1 MPWHDISALHPQ
13 RTAICKAMFTPAT
26 VSLVMP
32 NTPFDLTETDLEDL
46 ATGAWI
52 LGTGGGGDP
61 YFSLLEAKLHLA
73 DGKGV
78 RVVDPMALPDDA
90 LIGCVGQ
97 MGAPLAMQERM
108 CDGPVIARTV
118 TMMEQHLGRSFDAL
132 MLWEI
137 GGNNAFQSILAG
149 QLLGLPVVDADA
161 MGRAFP
167 QADMTSFAIAG
178 LSAAPWT
185 MVDIRANNILFTEA
199 VDWAWMERMTR
210 RMCAVLGASAATCKA
225 PRTGAEVKRGA
236 CLHTVSW
243 ALRIGRAV
251 RAARTAHADPVQA
264 VVQGEGG
271 MVLFQGKVADVMRRT
286 TEGWLRGTVRLDG
299 LGADA
304 GHTLSIDFQNEW
316 SIAWKDGAV
325 AATVPD
331 LVILLDSASGE
342 AIGTETVRFGQ
353 RATAIVL
360 PAPPLLTSPKG
371 LQHVGPRAFGYDIDY
386 LPVFAR

>member
-1 MPWHDISALHPQ
+1 MTVHD
-13 RTAICKAMFTPAT
+13 
-26 VSLVMP
+26 
-32 NTPFDLTETDLEDL
+32 PFELDATDLEDL

-73 DGKGV
+73 SGRGV
-78 RVVDPMALPDDA
+78 RVVDPLALDDDA
-90 LIGCVGQ
+90 LVGCVGQ

-118 TMMEQHLGRSFDAL
+118 TMMEAHLGRKFDAL

-137 GGNNAFQSILAG
+137 GGNNAFQSILAA

-167 QADMTSFAIAG
+167 QADMTSFAICD

-185 MVDIRANNILFTEA
+185 MVDVRANSIIFAEA

-210 RMCAVLGASAATCKA
+210 RMCVVLGSTAATCKA
-225 PRTGAEVKRGA
+225 PRTGAEVKRA
-236 CLHTVSW
+236 SCLHTLSW

-251 RAARTAHADPVQA
+251 RAARAAHLDPVEA
-264 VVQGEGG
+264 VVVSEGG
-271 MVLFQGKVADVMRRT
+271 MVLFRGKVADVMRRA
-286 TEGWLRGTVRLDG
+286 TEGWLRGTVRIEGLDG
-299 LGADA
+299 DT
-304 GHTLSIDFQNEW
+304 GHVMRIDFQNEW
-316 SIAWKDGAV
+316 SVAWRDDVV

-331 LVILLDSASGE
+331 LVIVMDSGSGE

-353 RATAIVL
+353 RVTVIAL
-360 PAPPLLTSPKG
+360 PAPALLTTPKG
-371 LQHVGPRAFGYDIDY
+371 LAHVGPRAFGYDIDY
-386 LPVFAR
+386 RPVFSR